1 MGLRSYPNNSTNV
14 IQIPAFNSLALR
26 DTFDGV
32 DKVSQVVLAFYSSR
46 FGFFLLLAFFTY
58 QQPMVIFEASI
69 VLAVEASFGIVKVGA
84 SGGITVRIEV
94 E

>member
-1 MGLRSYPNNSTNV
+1 
-14 IQIPAFNSLALR
+14 
-26 DTFDGV
+26 
-32 DKVSQVVLAFYSSR
+32 
-46 FGFFLLLAFFTY
+46 
-58 QQPMVIFEASI
+58 MVIFEASI